1 MKRRPSRNAECPCGS
16 EKKFKKCCINKNFS
30 WILDD
35 DGIYK
40 RSIPIKD
47 PDMIAAMEEHEKRFI
62 EIYGREPKDDDL
74 FFYDQ
79 YVSPMDEY
87 EVENMTVKLLEEIN
101 ADPAFIYAYKKT
113 GRLVVKEYEGNLTDA
128 ELSEWRSA
136 LAEYYDLNEELQFE
150 EVVSDSE
157 QNSLLVEFESAL
169 YLFGMIIAK
178 YDQVK
183 GIDLT
188 HNDFIMFCVTKSFKT
203 FKSIQV
209 QLKAGLI
216 EDSLNLLRSVYEN
229 YVNII
234 YVLNYPERLDDL
246 VAARIG
252 MEEGTHQYLIHSN
265 GKFDKRTIV
274 DKVTGQQYIGHISN
288 YSMATASPYKED
300 IFIFDKLYEKLSRFT
315 HPNILVS
322 KHYISNEKFNP
333 HHRGKSDD
341 AIILSIFISI
351 LLLEQLLAI
360 NADEQMQQDI
370 RNRLVKMKNIITEIF
385 SDFVTE
391 EDEKYILEKSI
402 YERVNNI
409 G

>member
-1 MKRRPSRNAECPCGS
+1 MKKMPSRNSQCPCGS

-47 PDMIAAMEEHEKRFI
+47 PDLIAAIEKHQNRFV

-79 YVSPMDEY
+79 YVSPMDEN
-87 EVENMTVKLLEEIN
+87 EVEKMTVKLLEEVN
-101 ADPAFIYAYKKT
+101 ADPAFIHAYKKT
-113 GRLVVKEYEGNLTDA
+113 GRLVVKGYEGNLTDA

-136 LAEYYDLNEELQFE
+136 LAEYYKLSEELQFE
-150 EVVSDSE
+150 ETVSESE
-157 QNSLLVEFESAL
+157 NNDYLVEFESSL

-178 YDQVK
+178 YGHVE
-183 GIDLT
+183 GIKLT

-229 YVNII
+229 YLNII
-234 YVLNYPERLDDL
+234 YVLRYPERLDDL

-252 MEEGTHQYLIHSN
+252 MEEGTHEYLTHSS
-265 GKFDKRTIV
+265 GKSDKRTIV
-274 DKVTGQQYIGHISN
+274 DKVTGQKYIGHIST

-300 IFIFDKLYEKLSRFT
+300 ILIFDKLYEKLSRFT
-315 HPNILVS
+315 HPNILVF
-322 KHYISNEKFNP
+322 KHYVSNEKFNP
-333 HHRGKSDD
+333 HHRGKTDD
-341 AIILSIFISI
+341 VIILSIF
-351 LLLEQLLAI
+351 
-360 NADEQMQQDI
+360 
-370 RNRLVKMKNIITEIF
+370 T
-385 SDFVTE
+385 
-391 EDEKYILEKSI
+391 
-402 YERVNNI
+402 
-409 G
+409 